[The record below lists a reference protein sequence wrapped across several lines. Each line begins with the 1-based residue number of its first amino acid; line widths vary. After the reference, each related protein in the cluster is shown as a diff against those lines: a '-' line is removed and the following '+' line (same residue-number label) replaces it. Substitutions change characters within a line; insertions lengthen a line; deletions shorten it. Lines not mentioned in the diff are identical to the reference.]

1 MKFNEIRPY
10 VLNVTPRRYMSD
22 QKKSGQM
29 LHWVILYIDAGQGEI
44 RLNNRRAEPLG
55 TGSAVMFQPGTS
67 YSLRVTGDEM
77 TGSMIEFDLAPEMT
91 CEQAAALRIDDM
103 PRLNEPFVV
112 SDVAALKASMD
123 EALTIFMRH
132 EPMWEM
138 SVAARCVEAI
148 TVMARATNSR
158 MHYLVNQ
165 VITLISER
173 YNQAVGN
180 SDIAREL
187 GKHPN
192 YINAVFVRDMGM
204 SLQMTNFEE
213 NGKRRNANNAKFDY
227 AVAGLRLAKKLGL
240 SFGLVPF
247 TQIGYNFSTLSTIGT
262 SQSKLEYAK
271 TYQGSGGLRQVYLG
285 LGYEP
290 IKNLSIGVNA
300 AYVWGEYSHILA
312 NTYSDIRVVR
322 DLAYLDRVIIATRR

>member
-22 QKKSGQM
+22 QKKVGQM

-44 RLNNRRAEPLG
+44 KLNNRRAEPLG

-112 SDVAALKASMD
+112 TDVAALKASMD

-204 SLQMTNFEE
+204 SIHQYVMRYRIEKAEHLLLTTQMPISEVAREVGFRHFSHFSNCFHKMT
-213 NGKRRNANNAKFDY
+213 GYTPANY
-227 AVAGLRLAKKLGL
+227 RM
-240 SFGLVPF
+240 
-247 TQIGYNFSTLSTIGT
+247 
-262 SQSKLEYAK
+262 E
-271 TYQGSGGLRQVYLG
+271 R
-285 LGYEP
+285 
-290 IKNLSIGVNA
+290 
-300 AYVWGEYSHILA
+300 
-312 NTYSDIRVVR
+312 
-322 DLAYLDRVIIATRR
+322 

>member
-22 QKKSGQM
+22 QKKAGQM

-55 TGSAVMFQPGTS
+55 AGSAVMFQPGTS

-77 TGSMIEFDLAPEMT
+77 TGSMIEFDLAPELT

-204 SLQMTNFEE
+204 SIHQYVMRYRIEKAEHLLLTTQMPISEVAREVGFRHFSHFSNCFHKMT
-213 NGKRRNANNAKFDY
+213 GYTPANY
-227 AVAGLRLAKKLGL
+227 RM
-240 SFGLVPF
+240 
-247 TQIGYNFSTLSTIGT
+247 
-262 SQSKLEYAK
+262 E
-271 TYQGSGGLRQVYLG
+271 R
-285 LGYEP
+285 
-290 IKNLSIGVNA
+290 
-300 AYVWGEYSHILA
+300 
-312 NTYSDIRVVR
+312 
-322 DLAYLDRVIIATRR
+322 